1 MRYVSILLHILNKS
15 WHLNFQASEYSTKP
29 RPRTLWR
36 TFNPSSYPILQVFYD
51 AQSNNWMLVTDYDAE
66 FVDMFDYVDKH
77 GVLSDPDAANVIRQV
92 GVETLI
98 S

>member
-1 MRYVSILLHILNKS
+1 M
-15 WHLNFQASEYSTKP
+15 
-29 RPRTLWR
+29 
-36 TFNPSSYPILQVFYD
+36 FYD